1 MQVAVVG
8 LGGIGSTFAFQ
19 LSKAGHQVTAIAR
32 GRRLEQ
38 LQADGAIVTT
48 DGQRAPVEV
57 AATLDSTT
65 PWDLV
70 LVTVLAS
77 QVAVL
82 LPALAA
88 SRAKKVMF
96 MFNTFEPLEPLRETV
111 GRARFAFGFPAVLA
125 NVNGGRLTSTIVRS
139 GMQTTVSDEA
149 WATAF
154 AEAGVPTVV
163 HPDMESWLRTHAAF
177 VVPFMA
183 VTWVAYERQA
193 GISWRQALDH
203 ARAMDEGFRLV
214 RQLGNVVTPA
224 AMVAIS
230 RMPRAMVATLLWT
243 ASRVPSLRQAG
254 AAGPG
259 EPRTLIDMMTAA
271 SAGSAPALAEIRP

>member
-1 MQVAVVG
+1 
-8 LGGIGSTFAFQ
+8 
-19 LSKAGHQVTAIAR
+19 
-32 GRRLEQ
+32 
-38 LQADGAIVTT
+38 
-48 DGQRAPVEV
+48 
-57 AATLDSTT
+57 
-65 PWDLV
+65 
-70 LVTVLAS
+70 
-77 QVAVL
+77 
-82 LPALAA
+82 
-88 SRAKKVMF
+88 
-96 MFNTFEPLEPLRETV
+96 
-111 GRARFAFGFPAVLA
+111 
-125 NVNGGRLTSTIVRS
+125 
-139 GMQTTVSDEA
+139 MQTTVSDEA

>member
-57 AATLDSTT
+57 AATLDSST

-96 MFNTFEPLEPLRETV
+96 MFNTFEPLEPLREAV

-154 AEAGVPTVV
+154 AEAGVPAVV

-203 ARAMDEGFRLV
+203 ARAMAEGFRLV

>member
-1 MQVAVVG
+1 
-8 LGGIGSTFAFQ
+8 
-19 LSKAGHQVTAIAR
+19 
-32 GRRLEQ
+32 
-38 LQADGAIVTT
+38 
-48 DGQRAPVEV
+48 
-57 AATLDSTT
+57 
-65 PWDLV
+65 
-70 LVTVLAS
+70 
-77 QVAVL
+77 
-82 LPALAA
+82 
-88 SRAKKVMF
+88 
-96 MFNTFEPLEPLRETV
+96 
-111 GRARFAFGFPAVLA
+111 
-125 NVNGGRLTSTIVRS
+125 
-139 GMQTTVSDEA
+139 MQTTVSDEA

-154 AEAGVPTVV
+154 AEAGVPAVV

-203 ARAMDEGFRLV
+203 ARAMAEGFRLV

-230 RMPRAMVATLLWT
+230 RTPRAMVATLLWT